1 MDTSAHNQPTERSDA
16 ETLAAALL
24 RDEYLTALYLGD
36 PRVEVSTPGFAV
48 DHCPLIELVMSLA
61 DQQAALLAHQGAL

>member
-48 DHCPLIELVMSLA
+48 DHCPLVMSLA